1 LDIQIAK
8 QELIESKRPIYFFDD
23 DPDGLSSFLQFYK
36 FKKEGKGLVIKSSP
50 ELRYSFLRKVEEYSA
65 DRVFILDKPMV
76 SKQFIDECPVKII
89 WIDHHEPTNITKENL
104 IYLNPR
110 VKDHSI
116 NKPVSEISYEIFKE
130 NLWIAM
136 MGAVGDWTLPKF
148 SKEFSEKYPDLLAPD
163 ITDPAKAL
171 FSTELGNL
179 IKIISFVL
187 KGKSQDVNR
196 AIKVL
201 IKIDSPYEILHQTTS
216 KGKLIYR
223 HYSKLNEEYSEH
235 IENAKKQVKN
245 PLKEAGDEHFLFY
258 FYDGAKTSFTKEIS
272 NELLF
277 LHPEKLILVGR
288 KANGFVKMS
297 VRSSVAILPLIL
309 EKTLKNFSGSSSG
322 GHEHACGA
330 HIKEQDLSK
339 FIKELK
345 KNYIDSLKKP
355 IIDSL

>member
-1 LDIQIAK
+1 MDIQKAK
-8 QELIESKRPIYFFDD
+8 QELIASKRPIYFFDD

-50 ELRYSFLRKVEEYSA
+50 ELRYSFLRKVEEYNA

-76 SKQFIDECPVKII
+76 SKQFIEECLVPIV
-89 WIDHHEPTNITKENL
+89 WIDHHDPTKITKENL
-104 IYLNPR
+104 TYINPR
-110 VKDHSI
+110 TKEPSI
-116 NKPVSEISYEIFKE
+116 NKSVSEISYEIFKE

-136 MGAVGDWTLPKF
+136 IGAVGDWTLPSF
-148 SKEFSEKYPDLLAPD
+148 SKEFSQKYPDLLDPS

-171 FSTELGNL
+171 FSTELGKL

-216 KGKLIYR
+216 KGKLIFR
-223 HYSKLNEEYSEH
+223 HYSKLNDEYSQH
-235 IENAKKQVKN
+235 IEEAKKISTATIKN
-245 PLKEAGDEHFLFY
+245 SKDKNFLFY

-272 NELLF
+272 NELLYLF
-277 LHPEKLILVGR
+277 PEKLIVVGR
-288 KANGFVKMS
+288 KSNGFVKMS
-297 VRSSVAILPLIL
+297 IRSSVALLPKML
-309 EKTLKNFSGSSSG
+309 ETTLKTFSASSSG

-330 HIKEQDLSK
+330 HIKEQDLQK
-339 FIKELK
+339 FINELK
-345 KNYIDSLKKP
+345 NNYNKREL
-355 IIDSL
+355 